1 MSLEGILACI
11 TVTVSVGG
19 EAFTEFAENSVMP
32 NLMLFNGYNPRSV
45 LVMDKCSIHH
55 IQEASELIQQTGIIQ
70 WLPPY
75 SPDMNQPSQRQNPL

>member
-11 TVTVSVGG
+11 TVSVGG
-19 EAFTEFAENSVMP
+19 EAFTDFAENSVMP

-45 LVMDKCSIHH
+45 LVMDNCSIHH